1 MEYLQLLR
9 IGSVLGGVGFVPTG
23 RVQRGLGS
31 SFETELSTQRV
42 GGVRKCHLGEVSAP
56 EVDVLSD

>member
-31 SFETELSTQRV
+31 SFETELSAQRV
-42 GGVRKCHLGEVSAP
+42 GGCS
-56 EVDVLSD
+56 